1 MKLYSIPITPHMD
14 FNKLMSSKRQANL
27 SNKAQA
33 YVDGNIGTKH
43 KTISNNTDVNQD
55 DNNTPEE
62 PAPKKGRM
70 SQNSSVGLVL
80 PRASNPR
87 VSTVISGSATS
98 STSLGNDTPALKIGR
113 STQIDGASRLSLSW
127 QASVPCTPLASR
139 LVSSRASLGSV
150 GDATL
155 PTEPSVETEVL
166 TSDMETGRIIEVRDS
181 DEEPENTNS
190 DTEEAQQKKLGK
202 SVMLLGWNKIINEVA
217 VRLKKTWTS
226 CVYAFFHSEP
236 KIEKVNR
243 RWSHVFRCWGKG
255 CKATIHQFLDTTDAH
270 STDNMR
276 KHVRACPCWGDV
288 ALTAADSAANADE
301 VRTKIVSG
309 ILKNGSIT
317 EAFE

>member
-1 MKLYSIPITPHMD
+1 M
-14 FNKLMSSKRQANL
+14 ANHW
-27 SNKAQA
+27 NGFEG
-33 YVDGNIGTKH
+33 YCNIGTKH
-43 KTISNNTDVNQD
+43 KTVSNNTDVNQD
-55 DNNTPEE
+55 NNDTPEE

-113 STQIDGASRLSLSW
+113 LTQIDGASGLSLLW
-127 QASVPCTPLASR
+127 QASVPRAPLASG

-150 GDATL
+150 GDATS
-155 PTEPSVETEVL
+155 PTEPSVEIEVL
-166 TSDMETGRIIEVRDS
+166 TGDMETGGTIEVRDS
-181 DEEPENTNS
+181 DEEPENTDS

-202 SVMLLGWNKIINEVA
+202 SVMLLGWNKIVNEVA
-217 VRLKKTWTS
+217 VWLKKTWTS
-226 CVYAFFHSEP
+226 CVYTFFHSEP

-243 RWSHVFRCWGKG
+243 WWSHVFRCQGKG
-255 CKATIHQFLDTTDAH
+255 CKATIHRFLDTMDAC
-270 STDNMR
+270 STGNMH